1 MSQLKELQAVALEI
15 LLEFDK
21 LCRNKDIPYFLDC
34 GTVLGAVRH
43 GGFIPWDDDIDVGML
58 RKDYERFLAIAQHEL
73 PEFLVLQNYQTEK
86 APFVFSKIR
95 KKNTTYLQFNLRN
108 LPISRGIFIDILP
121 YDFLPEDTNEA
132 WLHIKKCNRIQRL
145 FYLRMIP
152 DRVIPPNGKISWY
165 LKAMVR
171 RIVHYVLHIFSS
183 EKIVTKMEEAFKAH
197 PESSKITCHFH
208 GENFIDIY
216 DYSEIFPL
224 KEIVFEGH
232 SFPAPRLT
240 HEFLTKLYGDYMQPP
255 PIDQRVWHL
264 PIKISTDREI

>member
-1 MSQLKELQAVALEI
+1 MSQIKELQAVALEI

-86 APFVFSKIR
+86 APLVFSKIR

-132 WLHIKKCNRIQRL
+132 LLHIKKCNRIQRL

-165 LKAMVR
+165 LKAIVR

-183 EKIVTKMEEAFKAH
+183 EKIVAKMEAAFKAY

-224 KEIVFEGH
+224 EEIVFEGH

-240 HEFLTKLYGDYMQPP
+240 HKFLTKLYGDYMQPP
-255 PIDQRVWHL
+255 PIDKRVWHL
-264 PIKISTDREI
+264 PIKISTDSEI